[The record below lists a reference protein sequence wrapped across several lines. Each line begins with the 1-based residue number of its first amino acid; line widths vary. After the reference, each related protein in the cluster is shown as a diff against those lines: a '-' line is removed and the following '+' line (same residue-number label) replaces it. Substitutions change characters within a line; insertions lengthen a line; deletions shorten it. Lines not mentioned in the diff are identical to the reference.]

1 MSRKYLGP
9 NVAQRRSAFFF
20 NTTMLLKPSALVAGM
35 SGKASGGVAFRTTAG
50 LAIRNFVVPIN
61 PSTAAQTLRRSG
73 LSDFAKAW
81 GGDLDDG
88 QRQAWAD
95 YGRQAGAK
103 NVWGDNIKLSGIAA
117 YQSVN
122 RIIQNCGGT
131 RVDDA
136 PVSMAVPSILSLAIV
151 ANHTAS
157 VLTLSFSPT
166 PLITP
171 NGLYVFATPALSPGI
186 MNVSNKLRFI
196 GFFDAAATTD
206 SISTEWQ
213 AVFGAFPAAAGQ
225 RIAVSV
231 AVANADT
238 GAISAY
244 ANANTLV
251 I

>member
-1 MSRKYLGP
+1 
-9 NVAQRRSAFFF
+9 
-20 NTTMLLKPSALVAGM
+20 M
-35 SGKASGGVAFRTTAG
+35 SGKASGGVALRTKAG

-61 PSTAAQTLRRSG
+61 PSTAAQTLQRSG
-73 LSDFAKAW
+73 LADFSKAW
-81 GGDLDDG
+81 GGDLTDG
-88 QRQAWAD
+88 QRQGWAD
-95 YGRQAGAK
+95 YGRQAGSK
-103 NVWGDNIKLSGIAA
+103 NIWGDGIILSGIAA
-117 YQSVN
+117 YQKVN

-136 PVSMAVPSILSLAIV
+136 PVTMAVPSIMSLALT
-151 ANHTAS
+151 ANHTGAI
-157 VLTLSFSPT
+157 LTLAFLPT

-196 GFFDAAATTD
+196 GYIDAAATAEN
-206 SISTEWQ
+206 ISAEWITT
-213 AVFGAFPAAAGQ
+213 FGAFPAAAGQ